1 MSEQDAQA
9 PEFNPMRFPPCAC
22 VRCRSERSAAKSAEE
37 AGDGAA
43 PDAEDG
49 DSALLRRLRARVVEE
64 NGLRNSL
71 RRDQ

>member
-1 MSEQDAQA
+1 MSEQGSPA

-22 VRCRSERSAAKSAEE
+22 VRCRCERSAAKSAEKAE
-37 AGDGAA
+37 GGEA
-43 PDAEDG
+43 PDADDG
-49 DSALLRRLRARVVEE
+49 DSALLRQLRARVVEE